1 MLKMILTGLRT
12 IRKNQG
18 LTLKEL
24 SIMTGISVTY
34 LNELELL
41 YKANPSEDK
50 INVLIKT
57 LNVSKKQL
65 VKERY

>member
-1 MLKMILTGLRT
+1 MILTGLRT

-18 LTLKEL
+18 LTLKKL
-24 SIMTGISVTY
+24 SMMAGISITY

-41 YKANPSEDK
+41 YKVNPSEDK
-50 INVLIKT
+50 INVLMKT